1 MENILTVARL
11 NGYIKGIF
19 DSEELLS
26 NILVLGE
33 VSNFSLFGTN
43 AYFNLKDS
51 DAQISCVCFDVFNKK
66 RGLVPRDGQKVILR
80 GSPTFY
86 VKGGKISFNVVKI
99 SDYGMGDLFI
109 KFNELKNELE
119 SLGVFDIGKKKKLPA
134 NPKTI
139 GIITSEQGAVIHDI
153 IKIIR
158 QKNKGVNL
166 VLYPVAV
173 QGATAEKEIEDAINF
188 LDVYNIDTIIL
199 ARGGG
204 SFEDFAAFNSKRV
217 VMAIY
222 NSKTPLISA
231 VGHETDFSLSDFA
244 ADVRAATPSAAAEIA
259 VPDTALLRKEIKK
272 SGENLKFSFNS
283 FYNFKLGLIKG
294 YIEKL
299 YYKNLAN
306 LNNNK
311 LKVINQKNVMFEKFN
326 LFFDRKRADVQNA
339 LNKLDAYN
347 PAKILNLGYAKVL
360 LKDESVVSVKQ
371 VSINDSLKLRLKDG
385 SIEAKVL
392 EVKNDI

>member
-1 MENILTVARL
+1 MENILTVAKL

-19 DSEELLS
+19 DSEELLF

-33 VSNFSLFGTN
+33 VSNFSISGTN

-51 DAQISCVCFDVFNKK
+51 DAQISCVCFDIFNKK
-66 RGLVPRDGQKVILR
+66 RGLVPKDGQKVILR

-99 SDYGMGDLFI
+99 SDYGFGDLFI
-109 KFNELKNELE
+109 KFNELKSELE
-119 SLGVFDIGKKKKLPA
+119 ANGIFDISIKKRLYL
-134 NPKTI
+134 NPKNI

-153 IKIIR
+153 IKVIR
-158 QKNKGVNL
+158 QKNKSVNL
-166 VLYPVAV
+166 ILYPVAV
-173 QGATAEKEIEDAINF
+173 QGTTSQSEIADGINY
-188 LDVYNIDTIIL
+188 LDNYNVDTIIL

-222 NSKTPLISA
+222 NCKTPLISA

-244 ADVRAATPSAAAEIA
+244 ADVRAATPSVAAEMA
-259 VPDTALLRKEIKK
+259 VSDNNLVKKEIV
-272 SGENLKFSFNS
+272 SFSRNLNKSFNS
-283 FYNFKLGLIKG
+283 FYNTKLNSIKN

-299 YYKNLAN
+299 YYRNLAN
-306 LNNNK
+306 LNNSK
-311 LKVINQKNVMFEKFN
+311 LKTINLKNTLLEKFN
-326 LFFDRKRADVQNA
+326 LFYGSKKSE
-339 LNKLDAYN
+339 LYGYINKLDAYS
-347 PAKILNLGYAKVL
+347 PTKILSLGYARVFSEDKNI
-360 LKDESVVSVKQ
+360 KSVSEVQKG
-371 VSINDSLKLRLKDG
+371 DSLNIRLKDG
-385 SIEAKVL
+385 SIKVNVN